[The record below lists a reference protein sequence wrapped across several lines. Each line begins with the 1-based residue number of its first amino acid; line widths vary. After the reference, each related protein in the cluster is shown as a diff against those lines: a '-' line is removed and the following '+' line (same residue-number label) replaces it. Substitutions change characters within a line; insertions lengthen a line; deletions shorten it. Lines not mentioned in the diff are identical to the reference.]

1 MTDLPRLADL
11 LRSRN
16 TVEARIAALIEQP
29 ATIQNV
35 GEHIAA
41 AIFGVALEESAKS
54 RGSDGRFTRGPLAD
68 YTVDIQWHIK
78 HDGLLHIRPDS
89 LPDYYLVLAGPKVT
103 ASTLRSLAN
112 PWAIETVYLFDA
124 HELLNALHERKVQ
137 VGTGTSVT
145 GPLWERSEI
154 YPKQV
159 SAQLLLSHEERSLL
173 ALFQQA

>member
-1 MTDLPRLADL
+1 MTDIPRLADL

-16 TVEARIAALIEQP
+16 TVEVRIAALIEQP

-41 AIFGVALEESAKS
+41 AIFGVGLEESAKR
-54 RGSDGRFTRGPLAD
+54 RGSDGRFTRGPLAG

-78 HDGLLHIRPDS
+78 HDGLLHIKPDS

-103 ASTLRSLAN
+103 VSAARSLSS
-112 PWAIETVYLFDA
+112 PWVIETVYLFDA
-124 HELLNALHERKVQ
+124 HELINALRERKVQ

-154 YPKQV
+154 YPRQV
-159 SAQLLLSHEERSLL
+159 SARLPLSHEERSLL
-173 ALFQQA
+173 ALFQPA